1 MLVANLL
8 ISHSMA
14 SAHLQHFA
22 ATVAD
27 RRKQLGMTY
36 LDVNRTGGPTAPT
49 VAKAE
54 AGALADPRQS
64 TLAKFDVALKWMPG
78 SAAGTYWHGDDP
90 KPREESRRRAQR
102 TVLEPAAATVALPLD
117 RILDLMTTQA
127 RLNDLI
133 DAGPEAVP
141 CAAIRPIVRA
151 LNQHTSA
158 IVGLFVTDLLERNHT
173 ANRQPMQPLL
183 EYAFAELLSAP
194 VSADD
199 PNRDERLYRRW
210 LLGDTDGIDS
220 ERQESFRRRLGRRKH
235 PREGSHA

>member
-1 MLVANLL
+1 
-8 ISHSMA
+8 MA
-14 SAHLQHFA
+14 SAHLEHFA
-22 ATVAD
+22 ATIAD

-36 LDVNRTGGPTAPT
+36 LDVNRHGGPTAPT

-54 AGALADPRQS
+54 AGALEDPRQS
-64 TLAKFDVALKWMPG
+64 TLSKFDLALKWMPG

-90 KPREESRRRAQR
+90 KPREESRKRAER

-127 RLNDLI
+127 QLNDVM
-133 DAGPEAVP
+133 DAPAEAVP
-141 CAAIRPIVRA
+141 SAAIRPIVQA

-158 IVGLFVTDLLERNHT
+158 IVGLFVTDLLERNYT
-173 ANRQPMQPLL
+173 RNRQPIQPLL

-199 PNRDERLYRRW
+199 ANRDERLYRRW
-210 LLGDTDGIDS
+210 LLGDTDGIDPD
-220 ERQESFRRRLGRRKH
+220 RQESFRRRLRRRKY
-235 PREGSHA
+235 PREGSHP